1 MNDEKNEMIKI
12 NLISKI
18 FVNIQK
24 KIFFITIIHINKVLI
39 FSCDILNIIFIV
51 PNL

>member
-1 MNDEKNEMIKI
+1 MNEENNEVIKI
-12 NLISKI
+12 NMISKI
-18 FVNIQK
+18 FMNIQI
-24 KIFFITIIHINKVLI
+24 KIFFINIIHINKVLI